1 MTFMID
7 LTLHSLVSKSFT
19 VNTVEMLKHSV
30 SKVSKEKEPIKNVAT
45 TVRKSINS
53 KVVFD

>member
-1 MTFMID
+1 MTVMID
-7 LTLHSLVSKSFT
+7 CSIQALVSKSFT

-30 SKVSKEKEPIKNVAT
+30 SKVSKEKETIKTVA

>member
-1 MTFMID
+1 MTIMID

-19 VNTVEMLKHSV
+19 VNTVEILKHSV
-30 SKVSKEKEPIKNVAT
+30 SKVSKEKEPIKSVA

-53 KVVFD
+53 KVVVFD

>member
-1 MTFMID
+1 MTIMID

-30 SKVSKEKEPIKNVAT
+30 SKVSKEKEPIKSVA

>member
-1 MTFMID
+1 MID

-30 SKVSKEKEPIKNVAT
+30 SKVSKGKE
-45 TVRKSINS
+45 SINNCY
-53 KVVFD
+53 KVQKSNSRLVSFD